1 MGAEATAMKSL
12 LVVIATVSLAYGFDA
27 QEKETIRQTFPAAA
41 HLEVDNVFGSIHVIG
56 YNGSEIQMTAE
67 KTIEAESQ
75 NRLDAAKREVKLD
88 TTQSGDE
95 LRIYVDGPFRHR
107 DSWYRDYRVN
117 YDFEL
122 KVPVSTAVRLAAV
135 NHGHIRLEGTSG
147 AFDLSNVNGGIE
159 LAEASGSG
167 TAHTV
172 NGKISATFAQNPG
185 AASSFKSVN
194 GSIEASFRPNL
205 SADLSVKTLNGAAYT
220 DFDTVLLAN
229 TTAVTQQHGGK
240 FVYKADRSTALRV
253 GAGGAEL
260 KFETLNGD
268 IRIIKR
274 GQ

>member
-1 MGAEATAMKSL
+1 MKTL
-12 LVVIATVSLAYGFDA
+12 LAVIAAVSLAYGFDT
-27 QEKETIRQTFPAAA
+27 QEKATIHQTFPAAA
-41 HLEVDNVFGSIHVIG
+41 HLEVDDVFGSIHVIG

-67 KTIEAESQ
+67 KTIDAESQ
-75 NRLDAAKREVKLD
+75 DRMDAAKREVKLD
-88 TTQSGDE
+88 TTQSGDQ

-107 DSWYRDYRVN
+107 DSWHPGYRVT

-122 KVPVSTAVRLAAV
+122 KVPVTTAVRLAAV

-167 TAHTV
+167 NAHTV
-172 NGKISATFAQNPG
+172 NGKISAVFAQNP
-185 AASSFKSVN
+185 AANCSFKSVN

-205 SADLSVKTLNGAAYT
+205 SADVRVKTLNGAAYT
-220 DFDTVLLAN
+220 DFDTVLLAH
-229 TTAVTQQHGGK
+229 TTPVTERHDGK
-240 FVYKADRSTALRV
+240 FVYRADRSSSLRI
-253 GAGGAEL
+253 GAGGPEVS
-260 KFETLNGD
+260 FETLNGD

>member
-1 MGAEATAMKSL
+1 MKTLLIITA
-12 LVVIATVSLAYGFDA
+12 AASLAYGFDA

-41 HLEVDNVFGSIHVIG
+41 HLEVDNVSGTIHVIG
-56 YNGSEIQMTAE
+56 YGGNEIVMQAE

-75 NRLDAAKREVKLD
+75 DRLDAAKREVRLE

-95 LRIYVDGPFRHR
+95 LRIYVEGPFRHR
-107 DSWYRDYRVN
+107 DSWHRGYHVN

-122 KVPVSTAVRLAAV
+122 KVPLATAVRLAAV

-147 AFDLSNVNGGIE
+147 DFDLSNVNGGIE
-159 LAEASGSG
+159 LAEVSGSG
-167 TAHTV
+167 DAHTV
-172 NGKISATFAQNPG
+172 NGKISAVFAQNP
-185 AASSFKSVN
+185 AASSSFKSVN

-205 SADLSVKTLNGAAYT
+205 SADIRVKTMNGAAYT

-229 TTAVTQQHGGK
+229 TTPVTQRHGGR
-240 FVYKADRSTALRV
+240 FVYRADRSTNLRI
-253 GAGGAEL
+253 GAGGPGVSV
-260 KFETLNGD
+260 ETLNGS

>member
-1 MGAEATAMKSL
+1 MKTL
-12 LVVIATVSLAYGFDA
+12 LVVIAAVSLAYGFDT
-27 QEKETIRQTFPAAA
+27 QEKETIHQTFPVTS
-41 HLEVDNVFGSIHVIG
+41 HVEIDNVFGSIHVIG
-56 YNGSEIQMTAE
+56 YSGSEIQMTAG
-67 KTIEAESQ
+67 KTIDAESQ
-75 NRLDAAKREVKLD
+75 DRLDAAKREVKLE

-95 LRIYVDGPFRHR
+95 LRIYIDGPFRHR
-107 DSWYRDYRVN
+107 DSWHRGYRVT

-122 KVPVSTAVRLAAV
+122 KVPFTTAVRLAAV

-159 LAEASGSG
+159 LAEVSGSG
-167 TAHTV
+167 NAHTV
-172 NGKISATFAQNPG
+172 NGKISAMFAQNP
-185 AASSFKSVN
+185 AANSSFKSVN

-205 SADLSVKTLNGAAYT
+205 SAALRVKTLNGAAYT

-229 TTAVTQQHGGK
+229 TPVTQRHSGK
-240 FVYKADRSTALRV
+240 FVYRADRANTLRI
-253 GAGGAEL
+253 GAGGPEI